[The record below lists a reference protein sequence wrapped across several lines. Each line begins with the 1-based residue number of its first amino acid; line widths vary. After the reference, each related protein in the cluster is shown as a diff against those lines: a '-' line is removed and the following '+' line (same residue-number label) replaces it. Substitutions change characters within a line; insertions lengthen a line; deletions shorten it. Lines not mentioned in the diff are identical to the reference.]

1 LVTEE
6 KKLPFYDTIRRE
18 MIVRN
23 YSRSTIRAY
32 LSCLRSFVRYFKPR
46 HPRELTSDDIRDYLV
61 FLLDMKCFTS
71 GTVNQAYS
79 ALKFLYNDLYKKPL
93 AIGAL
98 PRPKKD
104 RKLPVVL
111 NDLEIM
117 RLLTSVKNLK
127 HRAML
132 MVAYGSGVRVGE
144 LVRVRVED
152 IDFSRRQLFIRGA
165 KGKKDRYTIFPE
177 SIVPTFREYWKSYKV
192 GRSGWLFG
200 GQKPGEHISKETIQT
215 IIRNNLGAARITKG
229 ASMHTLRHSFAT
241 HLLEN
246 GTDIRTIQELLGH
259 KSIKTTEIYTHV
271 TTQMISK
278 IRSPLDDLATKNLLP
293 PNALTSGSKSHK
305 DSI

>member
-1 LVTEE
+1 
-6 KKLPFYDTIRRE
+6 
-18 MIVRN
+18 
-23 YSRSTIRAY
+23 
-32 LSCLRSFVRYFKPR
+32 LRSFVKYFSPR
-46 HPRELTSDDIRDYLV
+46 HPRELTSDDIRDYLIY
-61 FLLDMKCFTS
+61 LLDMKCFTS

-79 ALKFLYNDLYKKPL
+79 ALKFLYNDLYKLPL
-93 AIGAL
+93 TIGPL

-111 NDLEIM
+111 NDIEII
-117 RLLTSVKNLK
+117 RLLTSVRNLK

-132 MVAYGSGVRVGE
+132 MLAYGSGVRVSE
-144 LVRVRVED
+144 LVRILVED

-177 SIVPTFREYWKSYKV
+177 AIVPTFREYWKSYGL
-192 GRSGWLFG
+192 GRSGWLFE

-215 IIRNNLGAARITKG
+215 IMRNNLGAARIAKS

-259 KSIKTTEIYTHV
+259 KSLKTTEIYTHV
-271 TTQMISK
+271 TTKMISK

-293 PNALTSGSKSHK
+293 PIALDSDPESHK
-305 DSI
+305 DNI